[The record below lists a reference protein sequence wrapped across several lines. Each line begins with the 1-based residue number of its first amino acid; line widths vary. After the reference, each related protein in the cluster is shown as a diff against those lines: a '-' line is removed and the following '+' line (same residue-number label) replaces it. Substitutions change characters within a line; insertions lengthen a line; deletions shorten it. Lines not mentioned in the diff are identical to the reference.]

1 MKTILKLMLI
11 FSYSTENMEN
21 LNFRHPVLLFNEPQP
36 PTLFSVASQG
46 TKETVLQWD
55 HLPCYEFYELS
66 IYKDRNETFVTK
78 HTVEASKDDTLITF
92 PIQDLQAC
100 TAYTFLINR

>member
-1 MKTILKLMLI
+1 M
-11 FSYSTENMEN
+11 
-21 LNFRHPVLLFNEPQP
+21 
-36 PTLFSVASQG
+36 
-46 TKETVLQWD
+46 LQWD

-66 IYKDRNETFVTK
+66 VYKDGNETFVTK

>member
-1 MKTILKLMLI
+1 MTLQRRHLAAI
-11 FSYSTENMEN
+11 FDYESNVD
-21 LNFRHPVLLFNEPQP
+21 F
-36 PTLFSVASQG
+36 FSSQG

-66 IYKDRNETFVTK
+66 VYKDGNETFVTK
-78 HTVEASKDDTLITF
+78 HTVEATKDDTLITF